1 MYAVMPNCNWKI
13 LQIQRKLP
21 FLVLELWIPYG
32 AWDTE
37 PGRSGEA
44 HLAEHVLIGII
55 RRNLSF
61 YEQVNSYGY
70 TNSYRIRI
78 SWIMEPS
85 RLQERIGAIV
95 NDLSRAALDQ
105 KLFDQEKSKVIQEI
119 NTIKKTDSLTLVEE
133 VEQIIYQ
140 KKKEEVTAQGDTR
153 QLEQIDFPS
162 FLEKLKKVMNEEGIV
177 FTLTGDI
184 EDLNLFPNRQPLT
197 EHTSQVSL
205 SLKQGRDEMCLSLST
220 HDGDI
225 KAFRWQIWDI
235 GSAHAAEIL
244 ETFLEFRSA
253 DERIRIRSVV
263 GRYLEH
269 SRIYI
274 FGKGEEEKMY
284 IASADFMTRN
294 TVRRVEVATP
304 IYDPDIRDRV
314 REMFDIQ
321 MSDNVKA
328 RVLREDGTY
337 KYVRHTKPAINAQ
350 EIFYDEAYKAVEE

>member
-253 DERIRIRSVV
+253 DERIRIRSVRHRNDMLFIFIIPKDV
-263 GRYLEH
+263 RSWQEKFSGELFQKVYEMYYIEQRYLTAEPRKEAE
-269 SRIYI
+269 RIAEDVFETTFHKEGREI
-274 FGKGEEEKMY
+274 SSWQIWERFQKM
-284 IASADFMTRN
+284 IN
-294 TVRRVEVATP
+294 PE
-304 IYDPDIRDRV
+304 
-314 REMFDIQ
+314 
-321 MSDNVKA
+321 VKA
-328 RVLREDGTY
+328 
-337 KYVRHTKPAINAQ
+337 
-350 EIFYDEAYKAVEE
+350 